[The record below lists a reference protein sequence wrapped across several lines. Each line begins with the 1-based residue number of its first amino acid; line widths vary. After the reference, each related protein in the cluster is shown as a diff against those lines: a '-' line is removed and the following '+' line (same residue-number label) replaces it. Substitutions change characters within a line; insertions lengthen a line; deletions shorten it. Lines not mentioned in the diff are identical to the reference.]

1 MLDGHQRATNL
12 PSFLFHPI
20 KGTDPAKLPL
30 VCIDPMSGLTG
41 AWNKFVEKFG
51 QERDVAGA
59 ACRAKRWVL
68 EFASD
73 LAWNL

>member
-1 MLDGHQRATNL
+1 
-12 PSFLFHPI
+12 
-20 KGTDPAKLPL
+20 
-30 VCIDPMSGLTG
+30 MSGLTG